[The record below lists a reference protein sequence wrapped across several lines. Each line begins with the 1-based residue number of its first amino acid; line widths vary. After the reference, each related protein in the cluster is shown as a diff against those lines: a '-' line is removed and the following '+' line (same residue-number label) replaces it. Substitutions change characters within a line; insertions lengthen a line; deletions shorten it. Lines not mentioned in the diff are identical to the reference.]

1 MDAKEL
7 SRQLK
12 EEFDKITPEKRKRID
27 ALRKKAEEMNM
38 FYLVGECPKD
48 SDLSTNGQ
56 KKD

>member
-7 SRQLK
+7 SKQLK
-12 EEFDKITPEKRKRID
+12 EEFSKITPEERKRID
-27 ALRKKAEEMNM
+27 ALREKAEKMDL

-48 SDLSTNGQ
+48 SDLSTDGQ